1 VRIAAILV
9 ILASVCSAGSPLDQ
23 IRDNLKLAPQ
33 VLRGF
38 PQGEKLQYDEHG
50 ELLRSHRGIW
60 TVNGLV
66 AVESWDL
73 KGKELRIRARRMAA
87 IYDAKTQKPVFRNY
101 RDGVELRVPYVDD
114 VQIESALRKIFI
126 LQPEKLSANV
136 PDVWRTVLE
145 KQLEPGTAD
154 SKIGTQREPSEDPL
168 KRKCTPPENGA
179 YKICEGIAPPKLGF
193 HPEPAYSPFAKKY
206 SIQGTV
212 TVVGV
217 VDEKGRMRDL
227 QIDKALGAGL
237 DEQALDAVSGWT
249 FKPARKAGTPVPVK
263 ITIDIEFHL
272 Y

>member
-126 LQPEKLSANV
+126 LQPENLSTNV
-136 PDVWRTVLE
+136 PVVWRNVLE
-145 KQLEPGTAD
+145 KQLELGATDTTAD
-154 SKIGTQREPSEDPL
+154 TRTKPSEDPL
-168 KRKCTPPENGA
+168 KRKCQPPEDGV
-179 YKICEGIAPPKLGF
+179 YKICEGVTPPIPQYR
-193 HPEPAYSPFAKKY
+193 PEPEYNSFAKKY

-212 TVVGV
+212 TVIGV
-217 VDEKGRMRDL
+217 VDEKGHMRDL

-237 DEQALDAVSGWT
+237 DEQALDAVSMWK
-249 FKPARKAGTPVPVK
+249 FKPSRKDGTPVPVK
-263 ITIDIEFHL
+263 IMIDIEFRL